1 MNDSVRFLFAS
12 AFLVLVTF
20 AVSQERTHQKI
31 KLTDWDS
38 VGSKANFAVWR
49 TDFYICTGIA
59 YAKTLGKTTDD
70 FAHFVG
76 NAHSWDEI
84 KGKGIAPAA
93 QILYGLIR
101 LYENGKFEIVSESD
115 TLITMRSNRPYRSY
129 FKDGP
134 MLDVSIDEFERCL
147 WGHIAILADRVGLLF
162 KYRIEGD
169 QITSSLTMK
178 Q

>member
-1 MNDSVRFLFAS
+1 MNVSARSLFTS
-12 AFLVLVTF
+12 AFLLLASF
-20 AVSQERTHQKI
+20 AVSQERIHQKI

-38 VGSKANFAVWR
+38 VESKANFAVWR

-84 KGKGIAPAA
+84 KGKGLSPAV
-93 QILYGLIR
+93 QLLYGLIR
-101 LYENGKFEIVSESD
+101 LYKNGKFEIVFESD
-115 TLITMRSNRPYRSY
+115 TLVTMRSNRPYMLY
-129 FKDGP
+129 FNDGP
-134 MLDVSIDEFERCL
+134 MLGVSIDEFERCL

-169 QITSSLTMK
+169 QITSTLSIK
-178 Q
+178 K